1 MGCLLPITIQT
12 SLNEFLDHFL
22 LPPAGRIEAIVT
34 GPPQGVVTALRTR
47 CVDTGPD
54 GDANPEMV
62 LADIVADSRAPRSAY
77 QPRSN
82 KGRAVY
88 RIARVDHL
96 ENSTPDFIATFTED
110 KNGFYIN
117 GKMFSPESEP
127 MMRVRVGSY
136 QHWRVTNAT
145 REIHPFHIHQ
155 VHFWAYAENGLRRA
169 DPEWLDT
176 ANVPAGG
183 SIDII
188 MDFTDPIIRGMSVFH
203 CHLLNHEDKGMMAKI
218 LFSVIGFY
226 KSLSDLLPKSG
237 VLI

>member
-1 MGCLLPITIQT
+1 MVALDACPCLSQPNKLNDLWIT
-12 SLNEFLDHFL
+12 S
-22 LPPAGRIEAIVT
+22 LPPAGESKRLL
-34 GPPQGVVTALRTR
+34 PSPQGVVTALQLACGYRA
-47 CVDTGPD
+47 D

-110 KNGFYIN
+110 KKGFYIN

-127 MMRVRVGSY
+127 MIRVKVGSY

-145 REIHPFHIHQ
+145 REIHPFHIQQ
-155 VHFWAYAENGLRRA
+155 VHFWAYAENGVRRA

-218 LFSVIGFY
+218 LFQ
-226 KSLSDLLPKSG
+226 
-237 VLI
+237 